1 MSIERRGNIERIVK
15 ELPGILDNIANEVA
29 IYFEKEVLD
38 TIDSQDGGRWPPL
51 HPFTIERK
59 GSSQPLKDKGE
70 LYNSITHKIEHK
82 GSVRI
87 IKVGLFGEIA
97 KIGAVHEFGAE
108 IEVTPKMRAF
118 LHSQGLH
125 LRQSTI
131 KIIIPERSFLRSTL
145 SKKERTIKD
154 MLRGRLKQ
162 ELQKYGI

>member
-1 MSIERRGNIERIVK
+1 MFIEKRGNIKRIIRD
-15 ELPGILDNIANEVA
+15 LPNILDNIANEVA

-59 GSSQPLKDKGE
+59 GSSKPLKDKGE
-70 LYNSITHKIEHK
+70 LYKSITHKVDRR

-125 LRQSTI
+125 LRQSTT

-145 SKKERTIKD
+145 SKKERAIKD
-154 MLRGRLKQ
+154 MVRGRLKQ